1 VVVRREASGPPQP
14 SPDLAAVWSRPGRND
29 SWGEGRPSFPSPI
42 TAPPDV
48 GRLTDQVIRAIDD
61 RLIAWRERT
70 GR

>member
-1 VVVRREASGPPQP
+1 MGTPA
-14 SPDLAAVWSRPGRND
+14 DVWSRPDTTEWRSERSPGL
-29 SWGEGRPSFPSPI
+29 PSPI
-42 TAPPDV
+42 ATAPDV